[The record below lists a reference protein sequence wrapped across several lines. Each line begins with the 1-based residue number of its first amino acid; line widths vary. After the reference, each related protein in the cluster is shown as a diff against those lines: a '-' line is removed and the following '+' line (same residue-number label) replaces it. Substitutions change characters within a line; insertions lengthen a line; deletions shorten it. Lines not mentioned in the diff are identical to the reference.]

1 MRYRVIGRHR
11 ALTDDELRE
20 RFGYAFGG
28 DRPDAAVLASLR
40 RSNGAG
46 EWVAC
51 ATDDEGIAREELA
64 KLEAARAS
72 DPALSVELLSDDATP
87 VHSDGLGWCLWSDG
101 RVSCGPL
108 SWRPSRSLA
117 LSPPKSLSRDAHDLI
132 GQVVRS
138 ASGAPACGWA
148 ALAAVRAVTAREK
161 RSLARRPGQVNGA
174 EFERLTVD
182 TAEGPREL
190 WCWWDADGKD
200 YLLEVAGTLA
210 EVEASAVEHVAEDDA
225 ARHAG
230 VVDLVPEERGALS
243 ARAALGREPT
253 RAEAERATSLWRAAW
268 IRMSEGRL

>member
-1 MRYRVIGRHR
+1 MRYRVIERHR

-20 RFGYAFGG
+20 RFRWSFGG

-51 ATDDEGIAREELA
+51 ATDDEGIAREGLRE
-64 KLEAARAS
+64 LEARAAS
-72 DPALSVELLSDDATP
+72 DPALSVELVSDDAAP

-108 SWRPSRSLA
+108 SWRPSRALA

-161 RSLARRPGQVNGA
+161 RSLPRRPGQVNGA
-174 EFERLTVD
+174 EYERLTCD
-182 TAEGPREL
+182 TADGPREL
-190 WCWWDADGKD
+190 WCWWDADGED

-210 EVEASAVEHVAEDDA
+210 EVEASAVEHVVRDDA
-225 ARHAG
+225 AYNAG
-230 VVDLVPEERGALS
+230 VVDLVPEERGALC
-243 ARAALGREPT
+243 ARMALGRDPT
-253 RAEAERATSLWRAAW
+253 PAEAARAVELWRAEW
-268 IRMSEGRL
+268 SRMSEGRL